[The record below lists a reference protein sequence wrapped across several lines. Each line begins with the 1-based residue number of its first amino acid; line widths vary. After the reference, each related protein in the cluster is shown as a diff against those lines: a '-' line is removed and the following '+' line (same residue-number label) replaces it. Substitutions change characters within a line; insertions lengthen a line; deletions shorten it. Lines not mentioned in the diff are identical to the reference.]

1 MDDIVKKNVDT
12 LKERLTTAALE
23 VATPQWC
30 RAYWRAHN
38 TKLVEMIEKQM
49 PQEVRGAGP
58 LGEHVF
64 KVVHSIKQSPLD
76 GELPALE
83 GELVRKVESSG

>member
-1 MDDIVKKNVDT
+1 
-12 LKERLTTAALE
+12 
-23 VATPQWC
+23 
-30 RAYWRAHN
+30 
-38 TKLVEMIEKQM
+38 MIEKQM